1 MTSRHFALA
10 SLLVAALLV
19 AAAGELCLGA
29 VDVPLPLIA
38 KALFHPLQARSGD
51 PLLTVVLDLRLPR
64 LLLAVC
70 AGAALAQAGAAMQAL
85 YRNPLA
91 EPGLAGV
98 SGGSALAAAA
108 VFAGT
113 VSLQRSELTPFVLP
127 VAALGGGTLAA
138 LLISRLA
145 RVDGQ
150 TQTTPLLLGGIA
162 INAIAGAGIG
172 WISLHVNSDALRS
185 YLAWA
190 YGDLG
195 RTSWIELTLSIP
207 LLLIAVAGT
216 LRDARRLDAL
226 LLGDTEAAHLG
237 VDVES
242 LKRRLLL
249 YAVLAASATAAA
261 AGPIGFIGLIAPHLA
276 RLLFGALHR
285 RLLPIAA
292 LTGATLL
299 TGSDLVARLAAQ
311 PSELPVGLLTALLG
325 GPFFLM
331 LLAARR
337 SIEDEP

>member
-1 MTSRHFALA
+1 MFPYYRLLAA
-10 SLLVAALLV
+10 SLAATLLV
-19 AAAGELCLGA
+19 AAAAELCLGP
-29 VDVPLPLIA
+29 VHVPLGVVAETLI
-38 KALFHPLQARSGD
+38 HPLRAPSSD
-51 PLLTVVLDLRLPR
+51 PLALVIINLRLPR
-64 LLLAVC
+64 LLLAVA

-91 EPGLAGV
+91 EPGIAGV
-98 SGGSALAAAA
+98 SGGSALAAAL

-113 VSLQRSELTPFVLP
+113 ISVNRADLTPYLLP
-127 VAALGGGTLAA
+127 LAALTGGAVAA
-138 LLISRLA
+138 LLITKLA

-150 TQTTPLLLGGIA
+150 TRTGALLLGGIA

-195 RTSWIELTLSIP
+195 RASWPELAVAVP
-207 LLLIAVAGT
+207 LLMVASIGS

-226 LLGDTEAAHLG
+226 LLGDAEARHLG
-237 VDVES
+237 VPVES
-242 LKRRLLL
+242 LKRRLLA
-249 YAVLAASATAAA
+249 YAVLAAAATAAA

-276 RLLFGALHR
+276 RMLFGALHR
-285 RLLPIAA
+285 RLLPLAA
-292 LTGATLL
+292 LMGATLL
-299 TGSDLVARLAAQ
+299 TTSDLAARLVML

-325 GPFFLM
+325 GPFFLA

-337 SIEDEP
+337 RVEDEP

>member
-1 MTSRHFALA
+1 MISRHFILA
-10 SLLVAALLV
+10 AGLAATLIAV
-19 AAAGELCLGA
+19 AAAELCLGP
-29 VDVPLPLIA
+29 VHVPLPLVVE
-38 KALFHPLQARSGD
+38 ALIHPLQSRLGD

-64 LLLAVC
+64 LILALC

-113 VSLQRSELTPFVLP
+113 ISLQRADLAPYLLPF
-127 VAALGGGTLAA
+127 AALAGGGTAA
-138 LLISRLA
+138 LLITRLA

-150 TQTTPLLLGGIA
+150 TQTAPLLLGGIA

-195 RTSWIELTLSIP
+195 RAGWPDLALTIP
-207 LLLIAVAGT
+207 LLLIAIVGT

-226 LLGDTEAAHLG
+226 LLGDAEAAHLG
-237 VDVES
+237 VPVEA

-249 YAVLAASATAAA
+249 YAVLAAAGTAAA

-276 RLLFGALHR
+276 RILFGALHR
-285 RLLPIAA
+285 RLLPVAA
-292 LTGATLL
+292 LTGAVLL
-299 TGSDLVARLAAQ
+299 TTSDLIGRLAAQ

-325 GPFFLM
+325 GPFFLA

-337 SIEDEP
+337 RIEDEP